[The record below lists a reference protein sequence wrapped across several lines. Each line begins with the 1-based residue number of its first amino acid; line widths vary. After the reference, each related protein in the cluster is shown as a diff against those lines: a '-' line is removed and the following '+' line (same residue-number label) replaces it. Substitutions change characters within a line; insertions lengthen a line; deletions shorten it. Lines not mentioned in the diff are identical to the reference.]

1 MEDTLKYRKILIT
14 GAHGFIGSHL
24 VKRLL
29 KEGAHVF
36 ILAREHANLWRLKK
50 VLKDIQVR
58 NGNIIN
64 AFEVQTTVKQ
74 IQPDYIFHLA
84 ADTEH
89 SLQDDSISKI
99 KTNIIGTANIMEAV
113 KLVGCRKVIN
123 LGSSSEYGATL
134 HPIIENTPLN
144 PQEIYGI
151 TKAAATQ
158 IAHHIAKRSN
168 INIVTLRPFNIFGEG
183 APPKNL
189 FTYIISQLI
198 QNKEVHLTH
207 CTQTR
212 DYCYIENIVTGL
224 ILATTNTSI
233 KNEIFN
239 IGSGET
245 YPLKFFVEKI
255 FQHFNSQRKPLYGY
269 IPHSL
274 YERPDVISDVR
285 KIKENLNWE
294 VTVSL
299 EEGIKNTVD
308 WYKNNQD
315 WNINKIK
322 KGHIK

>member
-1 MEDTLKYRKILIT
+1 MEDTLKYRRILIT
-14 GAHGFIGSHL
+14 GGHGFIGSHL
-24 VKRLL
+24 VTRLL
-29 KEGAHVF
+29 QEGAHIF

-50 VLKDIQVR
+50 VLKDIQVW
-58 NGNIIN
+58 NGDIIN
-64 AFEVQTTVKQ
+64 AVEVQTIVKQ
-74 IQPDYIFHLA
+74 IQPDYVFHLA

-99 KTNIIGTANIMEAV
+99 KTNIIGTTNIMEAV
-113 KLVGCRKVIN
+113 RLIGCKKVIN
-123 LGSSSEYGATL
+123 LGSSSEYGVTIN
-134 HPIIENTPLN
+134 PINENTPLN

-158 IAHHIAKRSN
+158 IAHHIAERSK

-183 APPKNL
+183 ASSKNL

-198 QNKEVHLTH
+198 QDKEVHLTH

-224 ILATTNTSI
+224 ILAATNTGI

-245 YPLKFFVEKI
+245 HPLKFFVEKI
-255 FQHFNSQRKPLYGY
+255 LKDFNSQRKPLYGY
-269 IPHSL
+269 IPYSL
-274 YERPDVISDVR
+274 QERFEVISDVQ
-285 KIKENLNWE
+285 KIKNKLNWK
-294 VTVSL
+294 VVVSL
-299 EEGIKNTVD
+299 EDGIKNTIN

-315 WNINKIK
+315 WYVSNIK
-322 KGHIK
+322 K

>member
-1 MEDTLKYRKILIT
+1 MEDTLKSRKILIT
-14 GAHGFIGSHL
+14 GGHGFIGAHL
-24 VKRLL
+24 VKRLV

-64 AFEVQTTVKQ
+64 AVEVQTIIKQ
-74 IQPDYIFHLA
+74 IQPDYVFHLA

-113 KLVGCRKVIN
+113 KLVGCKKVIN
-123 LGSSSEYGATL
+123 LGSSSEYGVTIN
-134 HPIIENTPLN
+134 PIHENTPLN

-158 IAHHIAKRSN
+158 IAHHIAERNK

-183 APPKNL
+183 APPRNL
-189 FTYIISQLI
+189 FSYIILQTL
-198 QNKEVHLTH
+198 QDKEVYLTK

-212 DYCYIENIVTGL
+212 DYCYIENIITGL
-224 ILATTNTSI
+224 ILAGTNTGI
-233 KNEIFN
+233 KNEVFN

-245 YPLKFFVEKI
+245 YPLKFYVEKI
-255 FQHFNSQRKPLYGY
+255 FQHFNSQREPLYGH
-269 IPHSL
+269 IPYSL
-274 YERPDVISDVR
+274 HDRLGVISDIR
-285 KIKENLNWE
+285 KIKKTLNWQ

-299 EEGIKNTVD
+299 EEGIENTIN
-308 WYKNNQD
+308 WYKNNQH
-315 WNINKIK
+315 WYVNNIKN
-322 KGHIK
+322 